1 MRRTIMD
8 WRSLSIATIIGGFI
22 GVSGAII
29 SDIIADIIT
38 NEIDPQTQVASTTE
52 QFESIDNRLKKIE
65 FDLSEILKSLNHE
78 KSNRNL

>member
-22 GVSGAII
+22 GVVGAITV
-29 SDIIADIIT
+29 DVIADIIT
-38 NEIDPQTQVASTTE
+38 NEIDPQTQVSTTE
-52 QFESIDNRLKKIE
+52 QFERIDNRLKKIE

-78 KSNRNL
+78 KSK

>member
-1 MRRTIMD
+1 MRRTITD
-8 WRSLSIATIIGGFI
+8 WRSLSIATIIGGLI

-29 SDIIADIIT
+29 SDVIADIIT
-38 NEIDPQTQVASTTE
+38 NEIDPQTQVSTTE
-52 QFESIDNRLKKIE
+52 QFERIDNRLKKIE

>member
-29 SDIIADIIT
+29 SDVVADIIT
-38 NEIDPQTQVASTTE
+38 NEIDPQTQISTIE
-52 QFESIDNRLKKIE
+52 QFERIDNRLKRIE

>member
-29 SDIIADIIT
+29 SDVIADIIT
-38 NEIDPQTQVASTTE
+38 NEIEPQTQVSNIE
-52 QFESIDNRLKKIE
+52 QFDRIDNRLKKIE

-78 KSNRNL
+78 KSK

>member
-29 SDIIADIIT
+29 SDVIADVIT
-38 NEIDPQTQVASTTE
+38 NEIEPQTQVSNIE
-52 QFESIDNRLKKIE
+52 QFERIDNRLKKIE

-78 KSNRNL
+78 KSK

>member
-1 MRRTIMD
+1 MN
-8 WRSLSIATIIGGFI
+8 WKSLSIATVIGGLI

-29 SDIIADIIT
+29 SDVIADVIT
-38 NEIDPQTQVASTTE
+38 NEIDPQTQVSTIE
-52 QFESIDNRLKKIE
+52 QFERIDNRLKKIE

>member
-1 MRRTIMD
+1 MN
-8 WRSLSIATIIGGFI
+8 WKSLSIATIIGGFI

-29 SDIIADIIT
+29 SDVIADIIT

-52 QFESIDNRLKKIE
+52 QFERIDNRLKKIE
-65 FDLSEILKSLNHE
+65 FDLREILKFLNHE

>member
-29 SDIIADIIT
+29 SDVIADIIT

-52 QFESIDNRLKKIE
+52 QFERIDNKLKKIE
-65 FDLSEILKSLNHE
+65 FDLSEILKFLNHE
-78 KSNRNL
+78 KSK

>member
-29 SDIIADIIT
+29 SDVVADIIT
-38 NEIDPQTQVASTTE
+38 NEIDPQTQLFTTE
-52 QFESIDNRLKKIE
+52 QFERIDNRLKKIE
-65 FDLSEILKSLNHE
+65 FDLSEILKFLNHE
-78 KSNRNL
+78 KSK

>member
-29 SDIIADIIT
+29 SDVIADVIT
-38 NEIDPQTQVASTTE
+38 NEIEPQTQVFTTE
-52 QFESIDNRLKKIE
+52 QLCERIDNRLKKIE

-78 KSNRNL
+78 KSK

>member
-29 SDIIADIIT
+29 SDVIADIIT
-38 NEIDPQTQVASTTE
+38 NEIDPQTQVSTTE
-52 QFESIDNRLKKIE
+52 QFERIDNRLKKIE
-65 FDLSEILKSLNHE
+65 FDLREILKFLNHE